1 MLVSCSY
8 DDAVT
13 TERSDPRE
21 HAPDPRPRGPRPSE
35 PVAGETNTPPGSLG
49 SSAADAVLYAD
60 LYAELRHLA
69 ASMLS
74 RERRDHTLQPTALV
88 HEAYL
93 KLSRQD
99 PSKWSD
105 RNHYLALAAMAM
117 RRILADHGRA
127 QKAAKRGGG
136 AVRSGVD
143 RFESSATA
151 LPGDPADSREQV
163 NPIDLAELLD
173 ELERFNPRH
182 ARLVELRFYAGL
194 TMPQAA
200 EIMGISVPT
209 AERDWRTAKAWLRS
223 RLDDEAP

>member
-1 MLVSCSY
+1 MQ
-8 DDAVT
+8 
-13 TERSDPRE
+13 ERHLSS
-21 HAPDPRPRGPRPSE
+21 GE
-35 PVAGETNTPPGSLG
+35 PPPPGSLQPAG
-49 SSAADAVLYAD
+49 PAGTTPPTPAPTSDSPLYSD
-60 LYAELRHLA
+60 LYVELRHLA

-99 PSKWSD
+99 PTKWSD

-136 AVRSGVD
+136 AARIALDRAESGDGGPASSETDSVD
-143 RFESSATA
+143 
-151 LPGDPADSREQV
+151 
-163 NPIDLAELLD
+163 PIDLAELLD
-173 ELERFNPRH
+173 QLERLNPRH

-200 EIMGISVPT
+200 EILGVSLPT
-209 AERDWRTAKAWLRS
+209 AERDWRTAKAWLRMQ
-223 RLDDEAP
+223 LTDEPGGGAADQSA

>member
-1 MLVSCSY
+1 MSEGTSSPNLLGG
-8 DDAVT
+8 T
-13 TERSDPRE
+13 PEHPNQGGRE
-21 HAPDPRPRGPRPSE
+21 GLPAIPGPESP
-35 PVAGETNTPPGSLG
+35 
-49 SSAADAVLYAD
+49 LYTD

-99 PSKWSD
+99 PGKWSD

-136 AVRSGVD
+136 AVRSGLD
-143 RFESSATA
+143 NTELSAGAITA
-151 LPGDPADSREQV
+151 QGDAEQV
-163 NPIDLAELLD
+163 DPFDLAELLD
-173 ELERFNPRH
+173 ELERLNPRH

-200 EIMGISVPT
+200 EIMGISLPT
-209 AERDWRTAKAWLRS
+209 AERDWRTAKAWLRAQ
-223 RLDDEAP
+223 LADE

>member
-1 MLVSCSY
+1 MQ
-8 DDAVT
+8 
-13 TERSDPRE
+13 ERGTQPE
-21 HAPDPRPRGPRPSE
+21 QGTQPPNPVQAPIGPENP
-35 PVAGETNTPPGSLG
+35 
-49 SSAADAVLYAD
+49 LYPD
-60 LYAELRHLA
+60 LYTELRHLA

-99 PSKWSD
+99 PGKWSD

-136 AVRSGVD
+136 AARVGFDRAEPAGAGPVTDAEHVD
-143 RFESSATA
+143 
-151 LPGDPADSREQV
+151 
-163 NPIDLAELLD
+163 PIDLAELLD
-173 ELERFNPRH
+173 QLERLNSRH

-200 EIMGISVPT
+200 EILGISLPT
-209 AERDWRTAKAWLRS
+209 AERDWRTAKAWLRAQ
-223 RLDDEAP
+223 LTDGTP

>member
-1 MLVSCSY
+1 MHPEGSDHRLDETLPPSGGSWSS
-8 DDAVT
+8 DAPGLNPAPDGSVPSG
-13 TERSDPRE
+13 ESGVDSPRE
-21 HAPDPRPRGPRPSE
+21 
-35 PVAGETNTPPGSLG
+35 
-49 SSAADAVLYAD
+49 AALYAD
-60 LYAELRHLA
+60 LYVELRHLA

-99 PSKWSD
+99 PTKWSD

-136 AVRSGVD
+136 AVRSGID

-151 LPGDPADSREQV
+151 VPGDPAAPGSGV
-163 NPIDLAELLD
+163 NPVDLAELLD
-173 ELERFNPRH
+173 ELERLNPRH

-223 RLDDEAP
+223 RLDDDST

>member
-1 MLVSCSY
+1 M
-8 DDAVT
+8 
-13 TERSDPRE
+13 
-21 HAPDPRPRGPRPSE
+21 PDGIPPSTSSSGGPPD
-35 PVAGETNTPPGSLG
+35 GPGDG
-49 SSAADAVLYAD
+49 FTDIHSAIPGPESPLYTD

-99 PSKWSD
+99 PGKWSD

-136 AVRSGVD
+136 AVRNGLDGTELSAGSIAASGD
-143 RFESSATA
+143 T
-151 LPGDPADSREQV
+151 EQV
-163 NPIDLAELLD
+163 DPFDLAELLD
-173 ELERFNPRH
+173 ELERLNPRH

-200 EIMGISVPT
+200 EIMGISLPT
-209 AERDWRTAKAWLRS
+209 AERDWRTAKAWLRTQ
-223 RLDDEAP
+223 LADE

>member
-1 MLVSCSY
+1 MHSA
-8 DDAVT
+8 D
-13 TERSDPRE
+13 
-21 HAPDPRPRGPRPSE
+21 HPSE
-35 PVAGETNTPPGSLG
+35 PAGDRCEPTEQSGAGEKGP
-49 SSAADAVLYAD
+49 LYSD

-93 KLSRQD
+93 KLSREN
-99 PSKWSD
+99 PSKWAD

-136 AVRSGVD
+136 AVRSGLD
-143 RFESSATA
+143 RLEEGAA
-151 LPGDPADSREQV
+151 IAAGAAGAEGDGV
-163 NPIDLAELLD
+163 NPIELAELLD
-173 ELERFNPRH
+173 ELERLNPRH

-200 EIMGISVPT
+200 EIMNISLPT
-209 AERDWRTAKAWLRS
+209 AERDWRAAKAWLRS
-223 RLDDEAP
+223 QLTDPGA

>member
-1 MLVSCSY
+1 MQDS
-8 DDAVT
+8 
-13 TERSDPRE
+13 SDPTL
-21 HAPDPRPRGPRPSE
+21 PSE
-35 PVAGETNTPPGSLG
+35 PAGLP
-49 SSAADAVLYAD
+49 AADAHSPLYTD

-99 PSKWSD
+99 PGKWSD

-127 QKAAKRGGG
+127 QKAVKRGGG
-136 AVRSGVD
+136 QVRSGLDRLEGGGVGMGTPSQTDADQVD
-143 RFESSATA
+143 
-151 LPGDPADSREQV
+151 
-163 NPIDLAELLD
+163 PIDLAELLD
-173 ELERFNPRH
+173 ELERLNARH

-200 EIMGISVPT
+200 EIMGISLPT

-223 RLDDEAP
+223 QLTDEGT

>member
-1 MLVSCSY
+1 MQDGPPNASQ
-8 DDAVT
+8 
-13 TERSDPRE
+13 DPARE
-21 HAPDPRPRGPRPSE
+21 KGLGPE
-35 PVAGETNTPPGSLG
+35 NPGYS
-49 SSAADAVLYAD
+49 D

-99 PSKWSD
+99 PGKWSD

-136 AVRSGVD
+136 AVRSGLDRIDPGAGTPGSPSGPDTDHVD
-143 RFESSATA
+143 
-151 LPGDPADSREQV
+151 
-163 NPIDLAELLD
+163 PIDLAELLD
-173 ELERFNPRH
+173 ELERLNPRH
-182 ARLVELRFYAGL
+182 AQLVELRFYAGL

-200 EIMGISVPT
+200 EIMGISLPT

-223 RLDDEAP
+223 QLTEEGR